1 MSATPSSTGGVGR
14 STRRGGSCGGPADV
28 APKPGQATK
37 TKDQPTWRKTRFAQS
52 GGSRPMGEPERCA
65 EARQRSVTVKI
76 DRSPVCTQ
84 AQTFEGHRLEI
95 EPRGPF
101 RLDLTAWALR
111 RRSHNTV
118 DRWETATYERVV
130 SLAGGPVALSVTQVA
145 GPDAPRL
152 SVLLAGR
159 HIEQRAEA
167 LARDTVNRLLGLSVD
182 LSPFA
187 AMAAPDPL
195 LGPLAARLRGLKPPR
210 FPTVFEALVNGVA
223 CQQLSLA
230 VGIHL
235 LNRLAADRGKATSDA
250 LDSPH
255 AFPDPEDLA
264 SLQPDELKRHGF
276 SATKARAII
285 ETARSVTAGD
295 LDLEELQRL
304 EDGAAI
310 ERLTSLRGIGRWT
323 AEYVLLRGLGRLHV
337 FPGDDVGA
345 HNKLRR
351 LFAIETPL
359 DYEAVGRLVARWHPY
374 AGVVY
379 FHLLLDSLSRARGHV
394 AR

>member
-1 MSATPSSTGGVGR
+1 M
-14 STRRGGSCGGPADV
+14 D
-28 APKPGQATK
+28 
-37 TKDQPTWRKTRFAQS
+37 
-52 GGSRPMGEPERCA
+52 EPERCA
-65 EARQRSVTVKI
+65 EARQRPVIVKI
-76 DRSPVCTQ
+76 DQSPACTQ
-84 AQTFEGHRLEI
+84 AQTIERHELEI

-111 RRSHNTV
+111 RRSHNAL
-118 DRWETATYERVV
+118 DRWDSATYERVV
-130 SLAGGPVALSVTQVA
+130 SLAGGPVALSVTQVV
-145 GPDAPRL
+145 GPEAPRL

-159 HIEQRAEA
+159 RIDQRAEA

-195 LGPLAARLRGLKPPR
+195 LGPLAARMRGLKPPR

-235 LNRLAADRGKATSDA
+235 LNGLAADRGKTTSDA
-250 LDSPH
+250 PDSPH

-264 SLQPDELKRHGF
+264 SLQPDDLKRHGF
-276 SATKARAII
+276 SATKGRTII
-285 ETARSVTAGD
+285 ETAQAVVAGD
-295 LDLEELQRL
+295 LDLEALQRL

-310 ERLTSLRGIGRWT
+310 ERLTSLWGIGRWT

-345 HNKLRR
+345 RNNLRR

-359 DYEAVGRLVARWHPY
+359 DYEAVGRMLARWHPY

-379 FHLLLDSLSRARGHV
+379 FHLLLDSMSRAGLT
-394 AR
+394 AQS

>member
-1 MSATPSSTGGVGR
+1 VIVTIDQGSAGTL
-14 STRRGGSCGGPADV
+14 
-28 APKPGQATK
+28 
-37 TKDQPTWRKTRFAQS
+37 
-52 GGSRPMGEPERCA
+52 
-65 EARQRSVTVKI
+65 RQTV
-76 DRSPVCTQ
+76 
-84 AQTFEGHRLEI
+84 EGHRLEI
-95 EPRGPF
+95 GPRGPF
-101 RLDLTAWALR
+101 CLDLTAWALR
-111 RRSHNTV
+111 RRSHNGV
-118 DRWETATYERVV
+118 DRWDSVTYDRVI
-130 SLAGGPVALSVTQVA
+130 SLARGPVALSVTQVA

-159 HIEQRAEA
+159 PIDQRAEA
-167 LARDTVNRLLGLSVD
+167 LARETVDRLLGLSVD
-182 LSPFA
+182 LTAFA

-195 LGPLAARLRGLKPPR
+195 LGPLASRLRGLKPPR

-235 LNRLAADRGKATSDA
+235 LNRLAADRGRAMSD
-250 LDSPH
+250 DPNGPR

-264 SLQPDELKRHGF
+264 PLEPDALKRHGF
-276 SATKARAII
+276 SSTKARTII
-285 ETARSVTAGD
+285 ETAQAVVAGD
-295 LDLEELQRL
+295 LDLEALQRL

-345 HNKLRR
+345 HNKLRH
-351 LFAIETPL
+351 LFGIETPL

-379 FHLLLDSLSRARGHV
+379 FHLLLDSLSRAGHV

>member
-1 MSATPSSTGGVGR
+1 MSAIPGAAGRAGR
-14 STRRGGSCGGPADV
+14 STQRGGCCGGPADL
-28 APKPGQATK
+28 APRPGK
-37 TKDQPTWRKTRFAQS
+37 TKDRPAWRETRCALYD
-52 GGSRPMGEPERCA
+52 GSRPMDGSEQSRAGLMTVNVDESPACVQVETSTG
-65 EARQRSVTVKI
+65 RQLQI
-76 DRSPVCTQ
+76 D
-84 AQTFEGHRLEI
+84 
-95 EPRGPF
+95 PRGPF

-111 RRSHNTV
+111 RRPHNAV
-118 DRWETATYERVV
+118 DRWDAGTYERVV
-130 SLAGGPVALSVTQVA
+130 SLDGAPVALSVTQVA

-152 SVLLAGR
+152 SIVLAGGR
-159 HIEQRAEA
+159 IDQPAEA
-167 LARDTVNRLLGLSVD
+167 LARSALGGLLGLSVD

-235 LNRLAADRGKATSDA
+235 LNRLAADRGRATPA
-250 LDSPH
+250 GPEGPR

-264 SLQPDELKRHGF
+264 SVEPDDLKRHGF
-276 SATKARAII
+276 SFTKARTIS
-285 ETARSVTAGD
+285 ETAQAVVAGD
-295 LDLEELQRL
+295 LDLEALQGL

-310 ERLTSLRGIGRWT
+310 ERLTSLRGVGRWT

-345 HNKLRR
+345 HNKLRQF
-351 LFAIETPL
+351 FAIDAPL
-359 DYEAVGRLVARWHPY
+359 DHEAVARLVARWHPY

-379 FHLLLDSLSRARGHV
+379 FHLLLDSLSRAGLTVH
-394 AR
+394 A